1 MERLMTWLLGGPLT
15 GLPSTPEGNAK
26 PRGGVLETGKGVGRV
41 MGVDPF
47 KTKALPY
54 LSYLPYLF

>member
-1 MERLMTWLLGGPLT
+1 MTWLLGGPLT
-15 GLPSTPEGNAK
+15 GLPLHAGGDAK
-26 PRGGVLETGKGVGRV
+26 PRGGVPETGNGIGRV